1 MPQKSAHN
9 KNFWLELAKANS
21 APIRT
26 REGRKIIDDV
36 IRQVKERGQQKVLKE
51 GTDLGVLCSFAYPCL
66 LVAVGLDKYE
76 VRGRQI
82 QSANCRIFGII
93 AINHPH
99 IFHL

>member
-1 MPQKSAHN
+1 M
-9 KNFWLELAKANS
+9 L
-21 APIRT
+21 R
-26 REGRKIIDDV
+26 
-36 IRQVKERGQQKVLKE
+36 E